1 VDRRRFTRWAA
12 PVAFLAVVTIGAIV
26 VRAGFEHGKH
36 HASAP
41 TTTVVVKTT
50 KHAHGH
56 TKTSVRMYTVQ
67 SGDTLESIAR
77 KSGTTVAELEQLNP
91 NVEPTALHVGE
102 RIRVQ

>member
-1 VDRRRFTRWAA
+1 MDRRRFTRWAA
-12 PVAFLAVVTIGAIV
+12 PVAFLAAVTIGAIV
-26 VRAGFEHGKH
+26 VRAGFQHGKH
-36 HASAP
+36 SAG
-41 TTTVVVKTT
+41 TISVVVVTTT

-56 TKTSVRMYTVQ
+56 KHGQTRMYTVQ

-77 KSGTTVAELEQLNP
+77 KSGTTVAKLEQLNP